1 MIKCFLLTKVDFITA
16 LNVHLFL
23 FYQEERNEGRKEI
36 EKERERKP
44 HMGICTLYIHLCNNS
59 CVCMPTCMYVICT
72 QMNILKSSSSIREG
86 NGTPLPV
93 FIWWLS
99 RESLK
104 LRLTWSLLLLVK
116 YCCLNVV
123 DPKWR
128 KRPFSCSQLCSISK
142 EKLQQ
147 FFLPIYKMR
156 LIGQKEHRGSGGL
169 INLASHEG
177 QKAKSSKMREFWVLL
192 KIYT

>member
-86 NGTPLPV
+86 NGTPLQYACLENPMDGGTWKAAVHVIAEGRTGLSNFTFTFHFHALEKEMQPTPV
-93 FIWWLS
+93 FLPG
-99 RESLK
+99 ES
-104 LRLTWSLLLLVK
+104 
-116 YCCLNVV
+116 
-123 DPKWR
+123 
-128 KRPFSCSQLCSISK
+128 Q
-142 EKLQQ
+142 
-147 FFLPIYKMR
+147 
-156 LIGQKEHRGSGGL
+156 GRGSL
-169 INLASHEG
+169 
-177 QKAKSSKMREFWVLL
+177 VDCLL
-192 KIYT
+192 WGCTESDTNEVT

>member
-1 MIKCFLLTKVDFITA
+1 MCLLLFVNALINQTFLV
-16 LNVHLFL
+16 
-23 FYQEERNEGRKEI
+23 FYQWQKSNYLIVFWFISFLTFFASAAQQMSLWRD
-36 EKERERKP
+36 
-44 HMGICTLYIHLCNNS
+44 ICYDTVSVKL
-59 CVCMPTCMYVICT
+59 
-72 QMNILKSSSSIREG
+72 ILINFKVH
-86 NGTPLPV
+86 V

-116 YCCLNVV
+116 YCCLKAV

-128 KRPFSCSQLCSISK
+128 KRPFLCFQLCSISE
-142 EKLQQ
+142 EKLRQ
-147 FFLPIYKMR
+147 FLLPMYKMR

-177 QKAKSSKMREFWVLL
+177 QKPNSSKMREFWVLL
-192 KIYT
+192 KIYP